1 MPDTFKPTA
10 KIAANAKKGLKL
22 RDDFGRGGTD
32 VGVRRAE
39 QLAAQDDV
47 TVEDV
52 KSMPQLL
59 RASPGRQRRQNARVG
74 IGH

>member
-1 MPDTFKPTA
+1 MSDTFKPTA

-22 RDDFGRGGTD
+22 RDEFGRGGTD
-32 VGVRRAE
+32 VGVRRAK

-52 KSMPQLL
+52 K
-59 RASPGRQRRQNARVG
+59 
-74 IGH
+74 

>member
-39 QLAAQDDV
+39 QL
-47 TVEDV
+47 
-52 KSMPQLL
+52 
-59 RASPGRQRRQNARVG
+59 QRRTM
-74 IGH
+74 